1 MINKKDQSDPI
12 DNLEYEKVLE
22 EEIINSY
29 ESKFQKDTEEDI
41 KKIKFYRLKRTPLE
55 ILNRTLF
62 FFFIGSFLFS
72 LFLAYSESKLWFI
85 LYVISALSCVF
96 YTPNRKAL
104 KELIAAWPNIEDLIK
119 GCLLYTSP
127 SPRDLSTSRM
137 PSSA

>member
-29 ESKFQKDTEEDI
+29 ENKFQRDTVEDS

-55 ILNRTLF
+55 ILNRSFF

-72 LFLAYSESKLWFI
+72 LFLAYSDSKLWFI
-85 LYVISALSCVF
+85 LYVISAFSCVF

-104 KELIAAWPNIEDLIK
+104 KELIAAWPNVEDLIK
-119 GCLLYTSP
+119 GRSMW
-127 SPRDLSTSRM
+127 RKGK
-137 PSSA
+137 

>member
-1 MINKKDQSDPI
+1 MIKKKDKSDPI

-29 ESKFQKDTEEDI
+29 ESKFQKDTEENS
-41 KKIKFYRLKRTPLE
+41 KKIKFYRLKSTPLE
-55 ILNRTLF
+55 ILNRTFF

-119 GCLLYTSP
+119 GRSMW
-127 SPRDLSTSRM
+127 RK
-137 PSSA
+137 AK

>member
-55 ILNRTLF
+55 VVNRLFF

-85 LYVISALSCVF
+85 LYVISAFSCVF

-104 KELIAAWPNIEDLIK
+104 KELIADWPNIEDLIK
-119 GCLLYTSP
+119 GRSLW
-127 SPRDLSTSRM
+127 RKGK
-137 PSSA
+137 

>member
-1 MINKKDQSDPI
+1 MKNKKDSSDPI
-12 DNLEYEKVLE
+12 DNLEYEKILE

-29 ESKFQKDTEEDI
+29 ENKIQQDSEPDK

-55 ILNRTLF
+55 IVNRLFF

-119 GCLLYTSP
+119 GKSLW
-127 SPRDLSTSRM
+127 RKGK
-137 PSSA
+137 

>member
-12 DNLEYEKVLE
+12 DNWEYEKVLE

-29 ESKFQKDTEEDI
+29 ESKFQKHTEEDI

-55 ILNRTLF
+55 ILNRSFF

-119 GCLLYTSP
+119 GRSLW
-127 SPRDLSTSRM
+127 RKGK
-137 PSSA
+137 

>member
-1 MINKKDQSDPI
+1 MKNKKENSDPI

-29 ESKFQKDTEEDI
+29 ESKFQNDTEEGT

-55 ILNRTLF
+55 ILNRTFF
-62 FFFIGSFLFS
+62 FFFIGSFIFS

-119 GCLLYTSP
+119 GRSMW
-127 SPRDLSTSRM
+127 RKGK
-137 PSSA
+137 

>member
-1 MINKKDQSDPI
+1 MINKKDKSDPI

-29 ESKFQKDTEEDI
+29 ESKFLKDTKPD
-41 KKIKFYRLKRTPLE
+41 KKKTKFYRLKRSPLE
-55 ILNRTLF
+55 ILNRTFF

-96 YTPNRKAL
+96 YTPN
-104 KELIAAWPNIEDLIK
+104 
-119 GCLLYTSP
+119 
-127 SPRDLSTSRM
+127 
-137 PSSA
+137 

>member
-1 MINKKDQSDPI
+1 MKNKKDNRDPI

-29 ESKFQKDTEEDI
+29 ESKFQKDTEQNS

-55 ILNRTLF
+55 IINRLFF

-72 LFLAYSESKLWFI
+72 LFLAFSESKLWFI

-119 GCLLYTSP
+119 GRSLW
-127 SPRDLSTSRM
+127 RKGK
-137 PSSA
+137 

>member
-1 MINKKDQSDPI
+1 MKNKKDKSDPI
-12 DNLEYEKVLE
+12 YNLEYEKVLE

-29 ESKFQKDTEEDI
+29 ESKIQKDTEEDS

-55 ILNRTLF
+55 IVNRSFF

-85 LYVISALSCVF
+85 LYLISALSCVF

-119 GCLLYTSP
+119 GRSLW
-127 SPRDLSTSRM
+127 RKGK
-137 PSSA
+137 

>member
-1 MINKKDQSDPI
+1 MINKRDIIDPI

-29 ESKFQKDTEEDI
+29 ESKFQKDVEEDS

-55 ILNRTLF
+55 IVNRTFF
-62 FFFIGSFLFS
+62 FFFIGSFIFS

-119 GCLLYTSP
+119 GRSMW
-127 SPRDLSTSRM
+127 RKGK
-137 PSSA
+137 

>member
-1 MINKKDQSDPI
+1 MINKKGQSDPI

-29 ESKFQKDTEEDI
+29 ESKFQKDTEEDS
-41 KKIKFYRLKRTPLE
+41 KKIKFCRLKKTPLE
-55 ILNRTLF
+55 IVNRTFF

-96 YTPNRKAL
+96 YSPNRKAL

-119 GCLLYTSP
+119 GRSLW
-127 SPRDLSTSRM
+127 RKGK
-137 PSSA
+137 

>member
-1 MINKKDQSDPI
+1 MKSKKNNSDPI

-29 ESKFQKDTEEDI
+29 ESKFQEVTKQSS
-41 KKIKFYRLKRTPLE
+41 KKTKFYKLKRTPLE
-55 ILNRTLF
+55 IVNRTFF

-85 LYVISALSCVF
+85 LYVISTLSCVL

-119 GCLLYTSP
+119 GRSLW
-127 SPRDLSTSRM
+127 RKDK
-137 PSSA
+137 

>member
-1 MINKKDQSDPI
+1 MKNKTDNSDPI
-12 DNLEYEKVLE
+12 NNLEYEKVLE

-29 ESKFQKDTEEDI
+29 EIKFQKDTEADK

-55 ILNRTLF
+55 IVNRLFF

-119 GCLLYTSP
+119 GKSMW
-127 SPRDLSTSRM
+127 RKRK
-137 PSSA
+137 